1 MGGLLDVFLYVTL
14 RSLEELEFIK
24 LSSRLPV
31 IGDYDRE
38 ADMLYIS
45 FARPQQ
51 ATDTDMTD
59 EGFLLRYRDDRNRG
73 GYGAGRLYAPAE
85 GNVLRRTAA
94 WKKWHC

>member
-1 MGGLLDVFLYVTL
+1 MFLYVTL

-38 ADMLYIS
+38 ADVLYIS

-51 ATDTDMTD
+51 ATETDMTD
-59 EGFLLRYRDDRNRG
+59 EGFLLRYRDDRIVG
-73 GYGAGRLYAPAE
+73 VTVLGRLCAPAE

-94 WKKWHC
+94 